1 MIAHRTLD
9 VSGLPT
15 SEVSN
20 QAPLWWGQFILAL
33 IEASMF
39 FILVAM
45 YFYIRLSY
53 DVWPPPG
60 VQLPVVL
67 IPTLAWIPLLLS
79 AGGSYYAS
87 EAAKKGNRAGMIL
100 GLSANLL
107 PALIFMAMRGYSWWT
122 WNFNWKTGAYG
133 SIVWTLMWLH
143 TVDDVADL
151 VFTAVLVLLLIL
163 GYTGPKQRLAV
174 HVDSVLWYF
183 IVLIWIPMYIVIYWG
198 PRFAGAP
205 Q

>member
-1 MIAHRTLD
+1 MIAYRTLD

-15 SEVSN
+15 SDVSN
-20 QAPLWWGQFILAL
+20 HAPLWWGQFILAL

-39 FILVAM
+39 FILVGV
-45 YFYIRLSY
+45 YFYVRLSY

-60 VQLPVVL
+60 VQ
-67 IPTLAWIPLLLS
+67 IPQLLWCTLAWIPLVLS
-79 AGGSYYAS
+79 AAGSYYAS
-87 EAAKKGNRAGMIL
+87 EAAKKNDPTGMIL
-100 GLSANLL
+100 GLSLNLL
-107 PALIFMAMRGYSWWT
+107 LGLAAMAMRGISWWS

-133 SIVWTLMWLH
+133 SIVWNLMWLH
-143 TVDDVADL
+143 TVDAVGDL
-151 VFTAVLVLLLIL
+151 IFTAIIILLLLL
-163 GYTGPKQRLAV
+163 GYRGPKQRLAV

-183 IVLIWIPMYIVIYWG
+183 IVLIWIPIYIVIYWG